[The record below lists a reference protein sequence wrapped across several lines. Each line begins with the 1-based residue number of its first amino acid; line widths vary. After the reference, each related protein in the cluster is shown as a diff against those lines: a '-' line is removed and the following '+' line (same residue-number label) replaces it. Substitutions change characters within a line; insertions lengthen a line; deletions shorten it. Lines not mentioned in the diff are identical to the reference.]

1 MIVCVLLC
9 MRKTVKQMAHTEEKE
24 NTQQYIYIY
33 IETVTTTAPAQA
45 KAVEGME
52 KNCIA
57 HNLKEHKR
65 HF

>member
-1 MIVCVLLC
+1 MCVTLYEKDRESNGTHRRR
-9 MRKTVKQMAHTEEKE
+9 RKHAA
-24 NTQQYIYIY
+24 IYIY
-33 IETVTTTAPAQA
+33 IETVTTTAPAEA

>member
-1 MIVCVLLC
+1 MLLC

-24 NTQQYIYIY
+24 NTQQYIYI
-33 IETVTTTAPAQA
+33 ETVPTTAPAQA

>member
-1 MIVCVLLC
+1 MCVTLYEKDRETNGTHR
-9 MRKTVKQMAHTEEKE
+9 RKRKHAA
-24 NTQQYIYIY
+24 IYIY

>member
-52 KNCIA
+52 KIA
-57 HNLKEHKR
+57 
-65 HF
+65 